1 MAPTTRSSSPA
12 GSCTLKR
19 KRSTSLPL
27 TPPLSLDD
35 SGSDNDSTR
44 SLARAVGVLSTAAT
58 ALSHATRLYQTLPS
72 ARDGLLR
79 AVDCITR
86 VHAAGGRLI
95 VCGVGKS
102 GLVGRKTVATM
113 KSLGL
118 GASFLHAGEAM
129 HGDLGDV
136 RENDAL
142 LFITFSG
149 RTPELLSLLPHL
161 PKNIPLLALTAHT
174 SIEDCPLLASRPD
187 SILLPAPIHEPEEVS
202 FGVCAPTTST
212 TVAIAIGDMLA
223 ITAADA
229 VHRERARDVFRR
241 NHPGGAIG
249 ARVEEVVAAK
259 EVEIIVESESDDDV
273 QFRKRQREISTS
285 TTVETGEHLCR

>member
-1 MAPTTRSSSPA
+1 
-12 GSCTLKR
+12 
-19 KRSTSLPL
+19 
-27 TPPLSLDD
+27 
-35 SGSDNDSTR
+35 
-44 SLARAVGVLSTAAT
+44 
-58 ALSHATRLYQTLPS
+58 
-72 ARDGLLR
+72 
-79 AVDCITR
+79 
-86 VHAAGGRLI
+86 
-95 VCGVGKS
+95 VGKS

-136 RENDAL
+136 RDNDAV
-142 LFITFSG
+142 LFVTFSG

-161 PKNIPLLALTAHT
+161 PPHIPLLALTSHT
-174 SIEDCPLLASRPD
+174 SLENCPLLASRTG

-229 VHRERARDVFRR
+229 VHRDRAREVFRR

-249 ARVEEVVAAK
+249 ARVEEVVVVK
-259 EVEIIVESESDDDV
+259 ELEIVESESDDDRLR
-273 QFRKRQREISTS
+273 RKRQREISDENS
-285 TTVETGEHLCR
+285 CR